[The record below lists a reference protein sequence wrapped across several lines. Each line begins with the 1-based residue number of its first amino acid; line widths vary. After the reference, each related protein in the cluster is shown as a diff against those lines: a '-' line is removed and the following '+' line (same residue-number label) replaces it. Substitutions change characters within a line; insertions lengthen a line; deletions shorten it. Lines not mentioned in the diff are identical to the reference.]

1 MELGVSD
8 REMRKKEL
16 MDLADMVDG
25 MCCKVGVEYEWG
37 FELESSGWKVL
48 YSSGWSSGRV
58 EERCWQSG

>member
-8 REMRKKEL
+8 REMKKKEL

-48 YSSGWSSGRV
+48 YSSGWSSG
-58 EERCWQSG
+58 